1 MAYRLCIPVQLS
13 QDDEIQREGI
23 LRQLRSAK
31 TDTVFLIFDRYLTDE
46 KALEEGIEKFKRNK
60 AFYEENGFKNTG
72 KLNEKGTDWFMVK
85 K

>member
-23 LRQLRSAK
+23 LRQLRAAK

-46 KALEEGIEKFKRNK
+46 KALEEGIEKFK
-60 AFYEENGFKNTG
+60 
-72 KLNEKGTDWFMVK
+72 
-85 K
+85 